1 MDRVSNLPDE
11 VLCHILSFLTSPRG
25 GATFLHSSLL
35 SPSTTTLCSS
45 TPNMKLSLK
54 CPTVADTARVDVSSA
69 SLKTLTI
76 KMLRYDFI
84 STVSFDTP
92 SLVRFK
98 YTGSPEPDFR
108 VVVDM
113 ENLVDAHIFL
123 YLCRCHVEEPES
135 EYDHQVAATGYTNV
149 QNLFHGIRNVLNL
162 VLSPA
167 TLEVSGLSL
176 GIDKGCGWQAMP
188 ALLGN
193 CPRLETL
200 VIEGLIHDVTS
211 MCGPSLGCCPV
222 KVMKIH
228 GFQGTVKGMTMI
240 KLFLDYLPCLEEMRV
255 YVQEENDS
263 PATELEENHGVSKRV
278 LEMFQLYN
286 KSSRSRCNVKLM
298 VGDVLCV

>member
-1 MDRVSNLPDE
+1 
-11 VLCHILSFLTSPRG
+11 
-25 GATFLHSSLL
+25 
-35 SPSTTTLCSS
+35 
-45 TPNMKLSLK
+45 
-54 CPTVADTARVDVSSA
+54 
-69 SLKTLTI
+69 
-76 KMLRYDFI
+76 
-84 STVSFDTP
+84 
-92 SLVRFK
+92 
-98 YTGSPEPDFR
+98 
-108 VVVDM
+108 
-113 ENLVDAHIFL
+113 
-123 YLCRCHVEEPES
+123 
-135 EYDHQVAATGYTNV
+135 
-149 QNLFHGIRNVLNL
+149 
-162 VLSPA
+162 
-167 TLEVSGLSL
+167 
-176 GIDKGCGWQAMP
+176 MP